1 MNWTS
6 AAWVPFSQHP
16 RGANET
22 GALNL
27 RPALLLVAATVPLA
41 VSYAHV
47 AGMPAQYALFAAP
60 AALVGYA
67 RYGSPRHAVAPN
79 LPTAAVSAAVVASV
93 STGHARAAAL
103 SAGLAIVVSVVLI
116 AAGIARLGFVRN
128 LLTGP
133 AIEGFLTGVAAL
145 VALHQMPILVG
156 QTPPTDLSVAS
167 AVAAVFD
174 QPGQWSWPTVLVSSA
189 TISVLVIARRAQT
202 RVLGPLI
209 ALSVAIAASVALG
222 LPASGVTTIGD
233 ATGRAG
239 TDLPPLEWSALGSM
253 LGPLLVYLALA
264 AFGGRPGFSALPQE
278 LQLDGRDFFRSYKTA
293 SAHADR
299 LLFAAGKAEAV
310 DVACR
315 AALVGK
321 LTPEALYVHRSAVG
335 ALPALLRVYE
345 GCGRALAGMV
355 EDANVVKLK
364 RRKAK
369 VCYLSYPRFD
379 QDPHPAL
386 VASTVASLPTLSLD
400 VYNYTGVHNPAVLH
414 RKETLVATDYP
425 LRERFARLTAQEER
439 FGLYESPSAIGTRDG
454 WAAVVAKAG
463 LRQRGHRLVRR

>member
-222 LPASGVTTIGD
+222 LPASGVTMIGD

-253 LGPLLVYLALA
+253 LAGAPPWRSSSSRPARPTLNLWQNDTTTTGNRPANSSASGSPTSSQGCVA
-264 AFGGRPGFSALPQE
+264 ASP
-278 LQLDGRDFFRSYKTA
+278 
-293 SAHADR
+293 
-299 LLFAAGKAEAV
+299 
-310 DVACR
+310 
-315 AALVGK
+315 
-321 LTPEALYVHRSAVG
+321 
-335 ALPALLRVYE
+335 LPAPASRPSPTKPPTSARS
-345 GCGRALAGMV
+345 GR
-355 EDANVVKLK
+355 
-364 RRKAK
+364 
-369 VCYLSYPRFD
+369 CC
-379 QDPHPAL
+379 
-386 VASTVASLPTLSLD
+386 
-400 VYNYTGVHNPAVLH
+400 
-414 RKETLVATDYP
+414 
-425 LRERFARLTAQEER
+425 
-439 FGLYESPSAIGTRDG
+439 SPS
-454 WAAVVAKAG
+454 VC
-463 LRQRGHRLVRR
+463 LSPSP